1 MSTAAAAKVSE
12 DAARK
17 RKRRRV
23 IGVGVGAGVGLGL
36 LALLWS
42 KNAGAKDE
50 DDSALSPRRRRR
62 PRPGRKGVSPEDPER
77 EPEVPTPSGPRPT
90 GPRGLAPRPQGSDGT
105 TTGGGSGGGTNGGH
119 SGPGGTLP
127 GGEPRRVNPVG
138 GAKPGGGKKSG
149 GKKSGGKKPRRTSPK
164 KVSPRRTS
172 PKGGTTP
179 KGPNPKIRDLDAYYN
194 ADWPDPGK
202 FYPVSGQDSDG
213 LYGITWRWF
222 FTCLYLAAKNAGGL
236 DDEAAREWASERVGP
251 KGAAQ
256 AERADFVLC
265 AAWNDIVYGSYAV
278 ASKNRRGPHGRGIDL
293 VPQHA
298 DNWARIG
305 QRKRVR
311 RNVYLETSGTVRTPR
326 NAGQGNAKLP
336 LLWMPRLSDQVLWD
350 SDGQT
355 LKAGGTWAD
364 GSSMVFPPPVVMNLG
379 IDDATDSADL
389 DVWGCG
395 EGEGN
400 YG

>member
-1 MSTAAAAKVSE
+1 MSTAATTKASE
-12 DAARK
+12 EAARK
-17 RKRRRV
+17 RMRRV
-23 IGVGVGAGVGLGL
+23 AIGAGVGAGVGLGL

-42 KNAGAKDE
+42 ANAKD
-50 DDSALSPRRRRR
+50 DDKKSPRRRRR
-62 PRPGRKGVSPEDPER
+62 RRGGRKRTAPELEPEDPAPR
-77 EPEVPTPSGPRPT
+77 TPRPK

-119 SGPGGTLP
+119 SGPGGD
-127 GGEPRRVNPVG
+127 EPRRVNPVG
-138 GAKPGGGKKSG
+138 GASPGGGKKSG
-149 GKKSGGKKPRRTSPK
+149 GQKPRRTSPK
-164 KVSPRRTS
+164 TVSPRRTS
-172 PKGGTTP
+172 PKGDTTP

-194 ADWPDPGK
+194 ADWPDPAK
-202 FYPVSGQDSDG
+202 FYPVSGRDSG
-213 LYGITWRWF
+213 GVYGITWRWF
-222 FTCLYLAAKNAGGL
+222 YTCLFLAAKNAGGL

-256 AERADFVLC
+256 AERADFILC
-265 AAWNDIVYGSYAV
+265 AAWNDIVYGSHAV

-298 DNWARIG
+298 DNWTRIG

-311 RNVYLETSGTVRTPR
+311 RNVYLETPGTVGTPR

-379 IDDATDSADL
+379 IDDATDSAEL
-389 DVWGCG
+389 SVWGCG